1 MKEKEITT
9 IINFLKTNKG
19 KYPIDYPLKDDNLV
33 PWDILADKFG
43 EDKIEELLERGLI
56 YEPILG
62 YVKDV

>member
-19 KYPIDYPLKDDNLV
+19 KYPIDYPLKDNTLV